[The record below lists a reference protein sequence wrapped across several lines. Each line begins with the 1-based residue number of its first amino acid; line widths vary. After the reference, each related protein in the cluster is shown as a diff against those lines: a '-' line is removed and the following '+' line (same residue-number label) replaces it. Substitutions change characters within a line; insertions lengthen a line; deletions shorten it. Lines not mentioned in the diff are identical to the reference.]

1 MIFLLINK
9 SLKDRLNLAVG
20 CPVFNPLSNDFDLK
34 VSNTIQIDIIENDLN
49 KTLVEFILK
58 TPYLKSLN
66 LDSITIG
73 MVGSDFKNIVSGDIE
88 KALNQHFST
97 SVRVGSVD
105 LFTLYSGEK
114 AFLNHFIDSLSTL
127 NSEEHELKNT
137 VTFRLNYSIKL

>member
-20 CPVFNPLSNDFDLK
+20 FSVFDPLSNDFNLE
-34 VSNTIQIDIIENDLN
+34 VSNSIQIDIIENDLN
-49 KTLVEFILK
+49 KTLVDFILK

-73 MVGSDFKNIVSGDIE
+73 IVDSDFKNLVSGDIE

-97 SVRVGSVD
+97 AVRVGSVD

-114 AFLNHFIDSLSTL
+114 AFLNHFIDSLNML
-127 NSEEHELKNT
+127 NPEEHELKNT
-137 VTFRLNYSIKL
+137 VTFKLNYQ

>member
-9 SLKDRLNLAVG
+9 SKDRLNLVVG
-20 CPVFNPLSNDFDLK
+20 CPVFDPLSNDFDLE

-49 KTLVEFILK
+49 KTLVNFILK

-73 MVGSDFKNIVSGDIE
+73 IVDSDFKNIVSGDIE

-97 SVRVGSVD
+97 AVRVGSAD

-114 AFLNHFIDSLSTL
+114 AFFNHFIDSLSTL
-127 NSEEHELKNT
+127 NPEEHELKNT
-137 VTFRLNYSIKL
+137 VTFKLDYQ